1 MKAILNISAY
11 KFVTLTDF
19 AALRPIL
26 LERATKLQL
35 KGTILLAEEGI
46 NLFLAGSD
54 TGVREFFAQLQT
66 DQRFADLVPKESWS
80 SHQPF
85 KKIRAKLKTEIIRMN
100 HPTIRPEAG
109 RAPAVDAQ
117 TVKRWLDQGTDD
129 FGRPVVTLDT
139 RNAFEVAHG
148 TFRGAIHWGIS
159 KFSDFPKA
167 LLEHKSEL
175 QGKTVVSFCTGGIRC
190 EKAAIL
196 MRDAGLQD
204 VYQLEGGILKYFEDA
219 GAAHYQGDC
228 FVFDERFTLDADLA
242 AKKV

>member
-1 MKAILNISAY
+1 LNSILNISAY
-11 KFVTLTDF
+11 KFVTLTDA

-26 LERATKLQL
+26 LERATNLQL

-66 DQRFADLVPKESWS
+66 DKRFADLRAKESWS
-80 SHQPF
+80 CRQPF
-85 KKIRAKLKTEIIRMN
+85 QKMRVKLKAEIIRMN
-100 HPTIRPEAG
+100 HPTIQPEAS

-117 TVKRWLDQGTDD
+117 TVRRWLDQGTDD
-129 FGRPVVTLDT
+129 SGRPVVTLDT

-148 TFRGAIHWGIS
+148 TFRGAIDWGIS

-167 LLEHKSEL
+167 LLEHMSEL

-196 MRDAGLQD
+196 MRDAGLQN
-204 VYQLEGGILKYFEDA
+204 VYQLEGGILKYLEDA

-228 FVFDERFTLDADLA
+228 FVFDERLTLDASLA
-242 AKKV
+242 ATKV

>member
-1 MKAILNISAY
+1 LNSILNISAY
-11 KFVTLTDF
+11 KFVTLNDA
-19 AALRPIL
+19 AALRLIL

-54 TGVREFFAQLQT
+54 AGVREFFAQLQA
-66 DQRFADLVPKESWS
+66 DHRFADLVPKNSWS
-80 SHQPF
+80 GSLPF
-85 KKIRAKLKTEIIRMN
+85 KKIRVKLKTEIIRMN
-100 HPTIRPEAG
+100 HPTIQPEVS
-109 RAPAVDAQ
+109 RAPAVDAK
-117 TVKRWLDQGTDD
+117 TVKRWLDRGTDD
-129 FGRPVVTLDT
+129 SGRSVVTLDT

-167 LLEHKSEL
+167 LLDHKTEL

-196 MRDAGLQD
+196 MRDAGLQN
-204 VYQLEGGILKYFEDA
+204 VYQLDGGILKYFENA
-219 GAAHYQGDC
+219 GATHYQGDC
-228 FVFDERFTLDADLA
+228 FVFDERLTLDANLA
-242 AKKV
+242 TKVV